1 MTADSQGSPLLVQQV
16 GLPCSESLLISCT
29 DSCMMST
36 FSADPVKINVAV
48 ILLRVKL
55 QSKMNLPTF
64 CLKCKAACPV
74 G

>member
-1 MTADSQGSPLLVQQV
+1 MTAEIPEQPIASAASGTALLRITLDLMHRQLHDVN
-16 GLPCSESLLISCT
+16 
-29 DSCMMST
+29 
-36 FSADPVKINVAV
+36 FSADPVKSNVAV

-55 QSKMNLPTF
+55 QSKMNLPAV